1 MTPLLGIMLIF
12 LQGSSWAPDSLIQ
25 TSTLCTGNPLGAPPI
40 SPRGSSLLSQ
50 FPKPAVEY
58 WFSSEPGLTRSDGDV
73 FLQSNS
79 RPSCQL

>member
-12 LQGSSWAPDSLIQ
+12 LQGSSWGPDSLIQ

-40 SPRGSSLLSQ
+40 SSRGSSLLSQ
-50 FPKPAVEY
+50 FPKPAVEC
-58 WFSSEPGLTRSDGDV
+58 WFSSEPGLTRSDGNV
-73 FLQSNS
+73 FLQGNS